1 MQTDIIIKIKFQ
13 DMNKK
18 NKNWL
23 HLENVGSMNIKRFGK
38 VYKYTDCSRRKTS
51 NGALHVFR
59 KFQKLEFCLI
69 LTTYTP
75 NHNITF

>member
-13 DMNKK
+13 EINKK

-38 VYKYTDCSRRKTS
+38 VYKYTDC
-51 NGALHVFR
+51 
-59 KFQKLEFCLI
+59 
-69 LTTYTP
+69 
-75 NHNITF
+75 